1 MTPTREHEH
10 SNPARQNEGRIGP
23 RDGIRRRPQTFG
35 RLQGRQLSGIGLD
48 EDNSF
53 AKFTP
58 TAELTMAVRNPE
70 LLGKIKPGQKFYLD
84 FKLAE

>member
-1 MTPTREHEH
+1 MSTPIMRAKMKVV
-10 SNPARQNEGRIGP
+10 SV
-23 RDGIRRRPQTFG
+23 
-35 RLQGRQLSGIGLD
+35 LSTEYGEDLKLSAVCKGGSYPESGLD

-58 TAELTMAVRNPE
+58 PADLTMAMRNPE